1 MHIGSLSQLHVC
13 DVPAR
18 RGIHLGPSQIQLGI
32 GELSP
37 DFGDH
42 RMFSA
47 DPGGEG
53 LLRFTGNCLAPLTI
67 GFGGFI
73 TPERVQVPALRRR

>member
-1 MHIGSLSQLHVC
+1 MHVC

-18 RGIHLGPSQIQLGI
+18 RGIHLGPSQIQIGI

-37 DFGDH
+37 DFRQDGV
-42 RMFSA
+42 FSA

-53 LLRFTGNCLAPLTI
+53 LFRFTGDCLAPLTI
-67 GFGGFI
+67 GFGGLI
-73 TPERVQVPALRRR
+73 PPKRVQVPALRRR